1 MLLETKKKELNIIE
15 YPNGMDKHI
24 ILDTRRAENLAT
36 VKAIYENEVKDISFN
51 TLFKVAVDTLINTIE
66 DLTEEEAIRFLTKQ
80 YKEALF

>member
-1 MLLETKKKELNIIE
+1 MLLENKKQELDIIK

-36 VKAIYENEVKDISFN
+36 VKAIYDNEVKDISFN
-51 TLFKVAVDTLINTIE
+51 TLFKIAVDTLINSIE
-66 DLTEEEAIRFLTKQ
+66 ELTEEEAIKFLTRQ

>member
-1 MLLETKKKELNIIE
+1 MLLESKKKELDIIN

-24 ILDTRRAENLAT
+24 ILDTKRAENLAT
-36 VKAIYENEVKDISFN
+36 VKAIYEKEIRDISFN
-51 TLFKVAVDTLINTIE
+51 TLFKIAVDTLINSIE

>member
-1 MLLETKKKELNIIE
+1 MLLESKKKELDIIN

-24 ILDTRRAENLAT
+24 ILDTKRAENLAT
-36 VKAIYENEVKDISFN
+36 VKAIYEKEIKNISFN
-51 TLFKVAVDTLINTIE
+51 TLFKIAVDTLINSIE

>member
-1 MLLETKKKELNIIE
+1 MLLESKKRELNINE

-36 VKAIYENEVKDISFN
+36 VKAIYDNEVKDISFN
-51 TLFKVAVDTLINTIE
+51 TLFKIAVDTLINSIE
-66 DLTEEEAIRFLTKQ
+66 ELTEEEAINFLTRQ

>member
-1 MLLETKKKELNIIE
+1 MLLESKKRELNINE

-36 VKAIYENEVKDISFN
+36 VKAIYDNEVKDISFN
-51 TLFKVAVDTLINTIE
+51 TLFKIAVDTLINNIE
-66 DLTEEEAIRFLTKQ
+66 ELTEEEAINFLTRQ